1 MRPNPPNL
9 PTEEVIAII
18 AERLSKFDRMPF
30 ADELADALACR
41 PSRTS
46 WTKLAAKHPD
56 KHAQAVV
63 ALSKPAGFAE
73 RTETRVVRDPFQL
86 MRDCIELYGAEE
98 AKSMFKLV
106 GLPEDAAVALIGQVE
121 KVQTS

>member
-1 MRPNPPNL
+1 MSPQPPRV
-9 PTEEVIAII
+9 PTEKVVAII
-18 AERLSKFDRMPF
+18 ADQFSRYDRTPF
-30 ADELADALACR
+30 AGMLADAVACK
-41 PSRTS
+41 PSLTS
-46 WTKLAAKHPD
+46 WGKLAAKHPD

-63 ALSKPAGFAE
+63 ALSKPVGFAE
-73 RTETRVVRDPFQL
+73 RTETRVIRDPFQL